1 MAVNRKKIIL
11 TIVTIGAVCI
21 FTSAC
26 SKIGNIGQFS
36 KENGESNERPQRLQE
51 DKLHSLGEAALLA
64 DPTKQNPQLKGAEY
78 TVHTAALYENPEAA
92 GIDTSQVLTGGDT
105 HYDLETGEP
114 TEPDVSKADFF
125 LCDVTIKNIRL
136 EYMNITDLSF
146 VCALEGSEELKMVGY
161 PAYFSKPEEV
171 EDSTDYYNFNLPAD
185 QSIDAKVG
193 WWVDLEE
200 CRKESLYLMFNYG
213 GDKEYQEYWELDL

>member
-1 MAVNRKKIIL
+1 MAVNEKKKIL
-11 TIVTIGAVCI
+11 AIVIAGMICMSAT
-21 FTSAC
+21 AC
-26 SKIGNIGQFS
+26 SMIGGGGFLG
-36 KENGESNERPQRLQE
+36 KGNGESNERPQRLQE
-51 DKLHSLGEAALLA
+51 GRLHSMGEAALLA
-64 DPTKQNPQLKGAEY
+64 APTKQDPQLKGAEY
-78 TVHTAALYENPEAA
+78 TVHTAALYENPEEA
-92 GIDTSQVLTGGDT
+92 GIDTSQILTDGDT

-114 TEPDVSKADFF
+114 TKPDVSKAAFF

-136 EYMNITDLSF
+136 EYMNITELSL
-146 VCALEGSEELKMVGY
+146 VCLPEGSEELKMVGY

-200 CRKESLYLMFNYG
+200 CRKENLYLMLNYG
-213 GDKEYQEYWELDL
+213 GDKEYQEYWKLDL

>member
-1 MAVNRKKIIL
+1 MAVNRKKKIL
-11 TIVTIGAVCI
+11 TIVIIGAVCI

-51 DKLHSLGEAALLA
+51 DRLHSLGETALLA
-64 DPTKQNPQLKGAEY
+64 APTKQNPQLKGAEY

-92 GIDTSQVLTGGDT
+92 GIDTSQILTGGDT
-105 HYDLETGEP
+105 HYDFETGEP
-114 TEPDVSKADFF
+114 TEPDVSKAAFF

-136 EYMNITDLSF
+136 EYMNITALSL
-146 VCALEGSEELKMVGY
+146 VCLLEGSEELKMVGY

-185 QSIDAKVG
+185 KSIDAKVG

-200 CRKESLYLMFNYG
+200 CRKENLYLMFNYG
-213 GDKEYQEYWELDL
+213 GDKEYQEYWKLDL